1 MPRAGSSTHE
11 GGATLHVRRL
21 AGEVAIELLDGPA
34 TSHQL
39 CSKLGAEQRSM
50 QRAIRELENW
60 GVELE
65 VTRPGRLGHKGSLPY
80 VYALTL
86 GTSSACVRAWV
97 QVIKSCPSMA
107 AGIALA
113 LEGSK

>member
-80 VYALTL
+80 VYALTPRWKQQV
-86 GTSSACVRAWV
+86 SAWV
-97 QVIKSCPSMA
+97 QVIKSRPSMA